1 MHNDLKVSIITVVY
15 NSAETIGDCIQSV
28 ATQTFPNLNHV
39 IIDGGSTDGTLDVI
53 SRFTSNDSRIA
64 KVVSEPDKGLYD
76 AMNKGLKLAKGDII
90 GILNS
95 DDVFA
100 DKNAVSRAVSA
111 IVDQNVDSCY
121 ADIVYVDRA
130 DTSRVVRSWRA
141 GPYEKKRFRS
151 GWMPP
156 HPTFFVKRS
165 VYEKYGLLNLDFPLA
180 ADYEL
185 MLRFLYKHEVSTTY
199 IPEVLVKMRAG
210 GTSRPGMYTARS
222 VLENYRAWKV
232 NGLSYPPAMLLKP
245 FSKLFQYFP
254 KRGIMK

>member
-1 MHNDLKVSIITVVY
+1 
-15 NSAETIGDCIQSV
+15 
-28 ATQTFPNLNHV
+28 
-39 IIDGGSTDGTLDVI
+39 
-53 SRFTSNDSRIA
+53 
-64 KVVSEPDKGLYD
+64 
-76 AMNKGLKLAKGDII
+76 MNKGIKLAKGDII

-111 IVDQNVDSCY
+111 IVDQKVDSCY

-130 DTSRVVRSWRA
+130 DTSRVVRNWQA
-141 GPYEKKRFRS
+141 GPYEKKRFRT

-210 GTSRPGMYTARS
+210 GTSPPRGRRAGRPGMYTIKS
-222 VLENYRAWKV
+222 VIENYRAWKV
-232 NGLSYPPAMLLKP
+232 NGLSYPPTMLLKP
-245 FSKLFQYFP
+245 FSKISQFLRQ
-254 KRGIMK
+254 